1 MEFPRTAV
9 TVAGKLPVR
18 LSALDAEPGVLPA
31 SGTIVCV
38 HGAGGQAEQWK
49 HQIEH
54 FSQRYRVVA
63 PDLRGH
69 GQSEQPRSSYSLE
82 EFLEDFA
89 QTLEQ
94 LRVAEPFILLAH
106 SFGGP
111 IALTFAATQ
120 PQRVS
125 KLVLIATAPE
135 IHLSPVVEL
144 LLRLPLPM
152 RTLERLRP
160 IVAPKLYAP
169 LWVIQRVLAST
180 LFPWRG
186 WGLLPRIAVP
196 TLIIGGQLDLIV
208 PVAALQRMRAE
219 LPNARIEIVR
229 YARHLPQIE
238 RPAAVNRGIE
248 RFVEG
253 RRSWRGEDEEVPEPE
268 APGAAE

>member
-1 MEFPRTAV
+1 MEFPRT
-9 TVAGKLPVR
+9 TISIAGASPVR
-18 LSALDAEPGVLPA
+18 LSAIDTGPGMLPA
-31 SGTIVCV
+31 RGTIVCI
-38 HGAGGQAEQWK
+38 HGAGGQAEQWL

-54 FSQRYRVVA
+54 FRQRYRVVA
-63 PDLRGH
+63 ADLRGH
-69 GQSEQPRSSYSLE
+69 GRSDQPRSSYSLE
-82 EFLEDFA
+82 EFLDDFT
-89 QTLEQ
+89 QTLGHLQ
-94 LRVAEPFILLAH
+94 VAEPFILMAH

-135 IHLSPVVEL
+135 IHLNPVVEL

-160 IVAPKLYAP
+160 ILAPKLYAP

-186 WGLLPRIAVP
+186 WGLLPQIAVP
-196 TLIIGGQLDLIV
+196 TLIVGGQLDLIV
-208 PVAALQRMRAE
+208 PVAALQRMHAE
-219 LPNARIEIVR
+219 LPHARLEIVR

-238 RPAAVNRGIE
+238 RRAAVNRGIE
-248 RFVEG
+248 RFIEG
-253 RRSWRGEDEEVPEPE
+253 RHSWRGEVEEGFE
-268 APGAAE
+268 AAPAEEAE